1 MGEVVNL
8 EATSYGSMEDALHGE
23 ALQTEVQQFEAAL
36 QPLEAAHWARQPRLG
51 EAITLMLLLPD
62 GRRVKF
68 ETFEFERIGLAK
80 RQACV
85 QVGANSRAAAMCH
98 IWEFCGE
105 PLSDRSM
112 FKQCGL
118 VDEALVDVLFAT
130 ADEVNQAERSALN

>member
-1 MGEVVNL
+1 MEPLAEVTPG
-8 EATSYGSMEDALHGE
+8 AAYGSMEDTHVVHGE

-36 QPLEAAHWARQPRLG
+36 QPLEAAHWAALQPRLG

-62 GRRVKF
+62 GQRVKF

-80 RQACV
+80 RQAFA

-98 IWEFCGE
+98 SWEFCGE
-105 PLSDRSM
+105 TLSDRSM

-118 VDEALVDVLFAT
+118 VDEALVDVVFAT
-130 ADEVNQAERSALN
+130 AVEVNQAER